1 MKQPSWP
8 VLAIAVVLA
17 GACAHTKTTD
27 DGTSKET
34 KPEANP
40 VEAKETKPRAAPERH
55 AKQGSELHPGDRD
68 ATPVATAP
76 AGLLVP
82 GAADKIRERLVAG
95 GFLPRDAKS
104 SDAAM
109 REGLKRFQRAKDLPA
124 TGVPDHET
132 VKRLGLDP
140 DQTFRQGV
148 VKD

>member
-1 MKQPSWP
+1 MKRRRLPI
-8 VLAIAVVLA
+8 LAVVVALA
-17 GACAHTKTTD
+17 GGCAHSKVTD

-34 KPEANP
+34 KKE
-40 VEAKETKPRAAPERH
+40 EAKETKPRVAPERR
-55 AKQGSELHPGDRD
+55 AKQGSELHPGDRA

-82 GAADKIRERLVAG
+82 GADEKIRERLVAG

-140 DQTFRQGV
+140 DQTFRQGI